1 MSRSYFDSHVP
12 IVALATP
19 EGRSAL
25 AIIRTSGEAAIDIV
39 ARCFSQSEAL
49 LSAAGYEAVHG
60 WIIDPVTKERIDEV
74 MALVYKA
81 PHSFTGENAV
91 EILCHGSIVVV
102 RRILDVLYA
111 QGFSPA
117 LQGEFSFRAFIEGKT
132 DLVRAEAIN
141 ELSLAS
147 CEAAR
152 HDALLRL
159 SGVLSRRLKELRSMM
174 LDALADIDARLDYS
188 EDEGPEKIESW
199 PTIICQAQSSII
211 ELLKS
216 YPGGKLRQEGLL
228 VVIAGRPNAGKSS
241 LFNLLVQ
248 EERAIVSSEPGTT
261 RDWLESWITM
271 GGLAVR
277 LVDTAGLRNS
287 KNEIEI
293 EGVRRARAMLDQADL
308 ILYLVDGTVGL
319 YEEDKT
325 FMASYPGA
333 LFLWNKVDRTDCL
346 AVPSGWKATS
356 AKDLASFGS
365 LESMLVDELR
375 AKVDEGYGMQGHE
388 PQGQNPPTC
397 NSQDPTPLSRERQSY
412 ERQIRIVSERQK
424 QLLYKAQ
431 EALNRAMEAHKA
443 GVALDLVSLHI
454 QEATES
460 IGEISGDIA
469 SEEVLEH
476 IFSSFCL
483 GK

>member
-1 MSRSYFDSHVP
+1 MPRNYFDRDAP

-25 AIIRTSGEAAIDIV
+25 AIIRTSGEAAIDFV
-39 ARCFSQSEAL
+39 ARCFSRPEAL

-60 WIIDPVTKERIDEV
+60 WIIDPVSKEHIDEV

-91 EILCHGSIVVV
+91 EILCHGSVAVV
-102 RRILDVLYA
+102 RRILDLLYA

-117 LQGEFSFRAFIEGKT
+117 LKGEFSFRAFIEGKT

-141 ELSLAS
+141 ELSLAF

-152 HDALLRL
+152 HDALSRL
-159 SGVLSRRLKELRSMM
+159 SGMLSKRLKELRSMM
-174 LDALADIDARLDYS
+174 LDVLADIDARLDYS
-188 EDEGPEKIESW
+188 EDEGPEEIERW
-199 PTIICQAQSSII
+199 PMIISQIQGALA

-241 LFNLLVQ
+241 LFNLLVR
-248 EERAIVSSEPGTT
+248 EERAIVSEEPGTT
-261 RDWLESWITM
+261 RDWLESWITI

-277 LVDTAGLRNS
+277 LVDTAGLRDS

-293 EGVRRARAMLDQADL
+293 EGVRRAKAMLDKADV

-319 YEEDKT
+319 YEEDKN
-325 FMASYPGA
+325 FMAAYPGA
-333 LFLWNKVDRTDCL
+333 LFLWNKVDRIDCL
-346 AVPSGWKATS
+346 SAPVGWKAIS
-356 AKDLASFGS
+356 AKDVASFGF

-375 AKVDEGYGMQGHE
+375 AKIDEGYNPQSAMPQTSKSQGPMPQARE
-388 PQGQNPPTC
+388 PQ
-397 NSQDPTPLSRERQSY
+397 SHERQV
-412 ERQIRIVSERQK
+412 RIASERQK
-424 QLLYKAQ
+424 QLLSEAQ
-431 EALNRAMEAHKA
+431 EALSRAMEAHEA

-454 QEATES
+454 QEAAES
-460 IGEISGDIA
+460 IGEITGDIA
-469 SEEVLEH
+469 SDEVLER

>member
-1 MSRSYFDSHVP
+1 MPRNYFDHDAP

-25 AIIRTSGEAAIDIV
+25 AIIRTSGEAAIDFV
-39 ARCFSQSEAL
+39 ARCFSRPEAL

-60 WIIDPVTKERIDEV
+60 WIIDPVSKEHIDEV

-91 EILCHGSIVVV
+91 EILCHGSVAVV
-102 RRILDVLYA
+102 RRILDLLYA

-117 LQGEFSFRAFIEGKT
+117 LKGEFSFRAFIEGKT

-141 ELSLAS
+141 ELSLAF

-152 HDALLRL
+152 HDALSRL
-159 SGVLSRRLKELRSMM
+159 SGMLSKRLKELRSMM
-174 LDALADIDARLDYS
+174 LDVLADIDARLDYS
-188 EDEGPEKIESW
+188 EDEGLEEIERW
-199 PTIICQAQSSII
+199 PTIVSQVQGALA

-216 YPGGKLRQEGLL
+216 YAGGKLRQEGLL

-241 LFNLLVQ
+241 LFNLLVR
-248 EERAIVSSEPGTT
+248 EERAIVSAEPGTT
-261 RDWLESWITM
+261 RDWLESWITID
-271 GGLAVR
+271 GLAVR
-277 LVDTAGLRNS
+277 LVDTAGLRDS

-293 EGVRRARAMLDQADL
+293 EGVRRAKAMLDQADV
-308 ILYLVDGTVGL
+308 IIYLVDGTIGL

-325 FMASYPGA
+325 FMAAYPGA
-333 LFLWNKVDRTDCL
+333 LFLWNKVDRIDCL
-346 AVPSGWKATS
+346 SAPVGWKAIS
-356 AKDLASFGS
+356 AKDVASFGF

-375 AKVDEGYGMQGHE
+375 AKIDEGYNPQSAMPQTSKSQGPMPQARE
-388 PQGQNPPTC
+388 PQ
-397 NSQDPTPLSRERQSY
+397 SHERQV
-412 ERQIRIVSERQK
+412 RIASERQK
-424 QLLYKAQ
+424 QLLSEAQ
-431 EALNRAMEAHKA
+431 EALSRAMEAHEA

-454 QEATES
+454 QEAAES
-460 IGEISGDIA
+460 IGEITGDIA
-469 SEEVLEH
+469 SDEVLER

>member
-1 MSRSYFDSHVP
+1 MPRNYFDRDAP

-25 AIIRTSGEAAIDIV
+25 AIIRTSGEAAINFV
-39 ARCFSQSEAL
+39 ARCFSRPEAL

-60 WIIDPVTKERIDEV
+60 WIIDPVSKEHIDEV

-91 EILCHGSIVVV
+91 EILCHGSVVVV
-102 RRILDVLYA
+102 RRILDLLYA

-117 LQGEFSFRAFIEGKT
+117 LKGEFSFRAFIEGKT

-141 ELSLAS
+141 ELSLAF

-152 HDALLRL
+152 HDALSRL
-159 SGVLSRRLKELRSMM
+159 SGMLSKRLKELRSMM
-174 LDALADIDARLDYS
+174 LDVLADIDARLDYS
-188 EDEGPEKIESW
+188 EDEGLEEIERW
-199 PTIICQAQSSII
+199 PTIVSQVQGALA

-216 YPGGKLRQEGLL
+216 YAGGKLRQEGLL

-241 LFNLLVQ
+241 LFNLLVR
-248 EERAIVSSEPGTT
+248 EERAIVSAEPGTT
-261 RDWLESWITM
+261 RDWLESWITID
-271 GGLAVR
+271 GLAVR
-277 LVDTAGLRNS
+277 LVDTAGLRDS

-293 EGVRRARAMLDQADL
+293 EGVRRAKAMLDQADV
-308 ILYLVDGTVGL
+308 IIYLVDGTIGL

-325 FMASYPGA
+325 FMAAYPGA
-333 LFLWNKVDRTDCL
+333 LFLWNKVDRIDCL
-346 AVPSGWKATS
+346 SAPVGWKAIS
-356 AKDLASFGS
+356 AKDVASFGF

-375 AKVDEGYGMQGHE
+375 AKIDEGYNPQSAMPQTSKSQGPMPQARE
-388 PQGQNPPTC
+388 PQ
-397 NSQDPTPLSRERQSY
+397 SHERQV
-412 ERQIRIVSERQK
+412 RIASERQK
-424 QLLYKAQ
+424 QLLSEAQ
-431 EALNRAMEAHKA
+431 EALSRAMEAHEA

-454 QEATES
+454 QEAAES
-460 IGEISGDIA
+460 IGEITGDIA
-469 SEEVLEH
+469 SDEVLER

>member
-1 MSRSYFDSHVP
+1 MPRNYFDHDAP

-25 AIIRTSGEAAIDIV
+25 AIIRTSGEAAIDFV
-39 ARCFSQSEAL
+39 ARCFSRPEAL

-60 WIIDPVTKERIDEV
+60 WIIDPVSKEHIDEV

-91 EILCHGSIVVV
+91 EILCHGSVAVV
-102 RRILDVLYA
+102 RRILDLLYA

-117 LQGEFSFRAFIEGKT
+117 LKGEFSFRAFIEGKT

-141 ELSLAS
+141 ELSLAF

-152 HDALLRL
+152 HDALSRL
-159 SGVLSRRLKELRSMM
+159 SGMLSKRLKELRSMM
-174 LDALADIDARLDYS
+174 LDVLADIDARLDYS
-188 EDEGPEKIESW
+188 EDEGLEEIERW
-199 PTIICQAQSSII
+199 PTIVSQVQGALA

-216 YPGGKLRQEGLL
+216 YAGGKLRQEGLL

-241 LFNLLVQ
+241 LFNLLVR
-248 EERAIVSSEPGTT
+248 EERAIVSAEPGTT
-261 RDWLESWITM
+261 RDWLESWITID
-271 GGLAVR
+271 GLAVR
-277 LVDTAGLRNS
+277 LVDTAGLRDS

-293 EGVRRARAMLDQADL
+293 EGVRRAKAMLDQAAV
-308 ILYLVDGTVGL
+308 IIYLVDGTIGL

-325 FMASYPGA
+325 FMAAYPGA
-333 LFLWNKVDRTDCL
+333 LFLWNKVDRIDCL
-346 AVPSGWKATS
+346 SAPVGWKAIS
-356 AKDLASFGS
+356 AKDVASFGF

-375 AKVDEGYGMQGHE
+375 AKIDEGYNPQSAMPQTSKSQGPMPQARE
-388 PQGQNPPTC
+388 PQ
-397 NSQDPTPLSRERQSY
+397 SHERQV
-412 ERQIRIVSERQK
+412 RIASERQK
-424 QLLYKAQ
+424 QLLSEAQ
-431 EALNRAMEAHKA
+431 EALSRAMEAHEA

-454 QEATES
+454 QEAAES
-460 IGEISGDIA
+460 IGEITGDIA
-469 SEEVLEH
+469 SDEVLER

>member
-1 MSRSYFDSHVP
+1 MSRNYFDRDTP

-39 ARCFSQSEAL
+39 ARCFSRPEAL
-49 LSAAGYEAVHG
+49 LGAAGYQAVHG
-60 WIIDPVTKERIDEV
+60 WIIDPLSNERIDEV

-91 EILCHGSIVVV
+91 EILCHGSAAVV
-102 RRILDVLYA
+102 RRILDLLYM

-141 ELSLAS
+141 ELSLAF

-152 HDALLRL
+152 HDALSRL
-159 SGVLSRRLKELRSMM
+159 SGVLSKRLKELRSMM
-174 LDALADIDARLDYS
+174 LDVLADIDARLDYS
-188 EDEGPEKIESW
+188 EDEGPEEIEHW
-199 PTIICQAQSSII
+199 PMIISQVQDALA

-241 LFNLLVQ
+241 LFNLLVR
-248 EERAIVSSEPGTT
+248 EERAIVSEEPGTT
-261 RDWLESWITM
+261 RDWLESWITI

-277 LVDTAGLRNS
+277 LVDTAGLRDS

-293 EGVRRARAMLDQADL
+293 EGVRRAKAMLDKADV
-308 ILYLVDGTVGL
+308 ILYLVDGTAGL
-319 YEEDKT
+319 YEEDKN
-325 FMASYPGA
+325 FMAAYPGA
-333 LFLWNKVDRTDCL
+333 LFLWNKVDRMDCL
-346 AVPSGWKATS
+346 SAPAGWKAIS
-356 AKDLASFGS
+356 AKDVASFGF
-365 LESMLVDELR
+365 LESVLVDELR
-375 AKVDEGYGMQGHE
+375 AKIDKGYIPQSSE
-388 PQGQNPPTC
+388 PQYQKSESGEPQN
-397 NSQDPTPLSRERQSY
+397 QELQV
-412 ERQIRIVSERQK
+412 RIASERQK
-424 QLLYKAQ
+424 QLLSEAQ
-431 EALNRAMEAHKA
+431 EALNRAMEAYEA

-454 QEATES
+454 QEAAES
-460 IGEISGDIA
+460 IGEITGDIV
-469 SEEVLEH
+469 SDEVLER
-476 IFSSFCL
+476 IFSCFCL